1 MAKPT
6 VKRLDEGQRDVIK
19 MDLEQAMQEIFYHG
33 FVFTLRPKKALEALK
48 VIREALLDYIDLD
61 AKLRTV
67 NEENDEL
74 KRMLK
79 KSLEALD
86 AMAENVRDECGD
98 AACGLCEYDSQLNEY
113 GEMIY
118 ECEGVNGKTDCFKWR
133 HHDEAMELLG
143 GTENAEN

>member
-1 MAKPT
+1 
-6 VKRLDEGQRDVIK
+6 

-48 VIREALLDYIDLD
+48 VIRKTLLDYEQLKSDYIDID
-61 AKLRTV
+61 KQLRTAST
-67 NEENDEL
+67 ENDEL

-86 AMAENVRDECGD
+86 AMAENVRDECGE
-98 AACGLCEYDSQLNEY
+98 AACGLCEYDSPLNEY